1 MKSKE
6 YEEIIQKVLEYI
18 ERESEFWDEDFLL
31 STGLDGVCRLVQE
44 AVCKS
49 FFMQM
54 HEETRLK
61 IPGVDLWTEE
71 DMIEDSK
78 WFYYDCIQYYVL
90 ERSEKEDYGEIDY
103 DEFYDIFIEFIKRVG
118 NIRINDEMK
127 KEFKQL
133 IDMLTAVEFKAE
145 DGSFDESKE
154 KKISKRYVISKDE
167 NEIDVETQIKRFWV
181 KWIVGKDIKD
191 TSKRV
196 LQLKKMKKQELI
208 IWMLMAALYNF
219 SDWFGDEYLC
229 KLKSILSYTHTVEEK
244 DISPVLSWCF
254 RCWEG
259 MVCYAEDMADFI
271 NEEYFYGIVSLSHRF
286 HYVDAICK
294 NKIRKKLTE
303 LWDMKYKNLSNDY
316 IFTLMLKIRYSSV
329 GEELPFIGKM
339 KKNGGFS
346 DDDRY
351 AARYVKDIWK
361 DFEVKQWLLNKN
373 YFAENPLNVDNEVD
387 KYHGDYKIYGD
398 NIKNSNDFFI
408 NNFIADEFY
417 LLATEYRKHKEYW
430 NFHFMIEVEMFL
442 DQLIE
447 IMDSTNENLEEFA
460 KSSFGNKEWSGIFY
474 NEKDFV
480 SNQVWGEIKR
490 LKSLYNDLTYEAII
504 DLYWNMVQEIFRRGK
519 IKVSDIL
526 CEKLFQN
533 IQNANFELQK
543 DGYICCEMP
552 FDQARINLQVS
563 LPIYCLEYEYKVQ

>member
-18 ERESEFWDEDFLL
+18 ERESEFWDEDFLI
-31 STGLDGVCRLVQE
+31 SNGLNGIYRLVQE

-78 WFYYDCIQYYVL
+78 WFYYDCIQYVL

-103 DEFYDIFIEFIKRVG
+103 DEFYDNFIEFIKRIG
-118 NIRINDEMK
+118 NIKINDEMK
-127 KEFKQL
+127 EEFQQL
-133 IDMLTAVEFKAE
+133 IDMLAAVEFKAE
-145 DGSFDESKE
+145 DGSFNETKE
-154 KKISKRYVISKDE
+154 QKISKRYVMSKNE
-167 NEIDVETQIKRFWV
+167 NEIDVETQTKRFWV

-219 SDWFGDEYLC
+219 SDWFGDEYLR

-244 DISPVLSWCF
+244 DISQVLFWCF

-259 MVCYAEDMADFI
+259 IVCYAEDMADFI
-271 NEEYFYGIVSLSHRF
+271 KEEYFYGIVSLSHRF
-286 HYVDAICK
+286 HYIDAICK
-294 NKIRKKLTE
+294 NKVREKITE
-303 LWDMKYKNLSNDY
+303 LWNMKDKDFSNEY
-316 IFTLMLKIRYSSV
+316 ILTLILKIRYSSI
-329 GEELPFIGKM
+329 EEEIPFIGKM
-339 KKNGGFS
+339 KKNGAFS

-351 AARYVKDIWK
+351 VARYVKDIWK

-373 YFAENPLNVDNEVD
+373 YFAENPLDVDNKVD

-398 NIKNSNDFFI
+398 NIKISNDFFI

-417 LLATEYRKHKEYW
+417 LLATEYRKHSEYW
-430 NFHFMIEVEMFL
+430 NFHFMIEVKMFL

-447 IMDSTNENLEEFA
+447 IMDSTNEHLEEFA

-490 LKSLYNDLTYEAII
+490 LKSLYNDLSYEAII
-504 DLYWNMVQEIFRRGK
+504 DLYWNMVQEIYRCGK

-533 IQNANFELQK
+533 IQNANFEFQK